1 MLRKK
6 ALSVCFIN
14 EKELWNKNGSQV
26 RQRLYTERLVHQQH
40 FNGSPSFLL
49 LLFWYS
55 NFNRK
60 QKREPKYAARIY
72 TFYCKLCYAMLC
84 SFPLLCHDLIRHP
97 ETIYSFRQ
105 KKKWILKK
113 NWERNSFASFLTLT
127 ETNVRA
133 IVIWISS
140 EFTMLLNLFLF
151 IIIYY
156 FRSLFPLIL
165 SSFPCSTHT
174 IGVNNIECWKS
185 FFG

>member
-97 ETIYSFRQ
+97 KTIYSSRQ
-105 KKKWILKK
+105 K
-113 NWERNSFASFLTLT
+113 RN
-127 ETNVRA
+127 EYRRK
-133 IVIWISS
+133 IGS
-140 EFTMLLNLFLF
+140 EIRLPLSWHSQKPTFVPSWYGLAANL
-151 IIIYY
+151 
-156 FRSLFPLIL
+156 R
-165 SSFPCSTHT
+165 C
-174 IGVNNIECWKS
+174 C
-185 FFG
+185 